1 MNPGRSFTFIAM
13 MLTIH
18 VGSTAFAQDVLPRPP
33 QPFKGTVNLRAKESQ
48 PDFPQPL
55 KAPAGAPNVLL
66 VLLDDVGFGATST
79 FGGPCSTPTFQM
91 LADNGLKF
99 NHFHTTALCSPT
111 RAALITGRNHH
122 TVHTGVITEAAT
134 GFPGYDSVM
143 QKDTATVAEVL
154 KQNGYGTAWFGK
166 NHNVPDWQTSQAGPF
181 DLWPTGLGFDHFY
194 GFLGGDTSQWRP
206 AVTEG
211 TKPIDPYLND
221 PDYNFDYDIADQ
233 AIKWISMQKAV
244 APDKPFFCYYAPGA
258 THAPHHPKKEW
269 VEKYKGKFDQGWDK
283 VREETFARQKKMGII
298 PQDAVLT
305 PLAPGIQAWD
315 SCSENEKKAYAR
327 FMEVYAGFL
336 EQTDYNVGRV
346 IDSIR
351 KRGELDN
358 TMVIFIAGDNGASAE
373 GSRQGLLNEMT
384 FFNGVKENID
394 DVLKRADEIGTW
406 KTYNHYPVGW
416 AHAMC
421 TPFQWTKQIA
431 SHFGGTR
438 NGMVISWPKGI
449 AAKGELRTQF
459 HHCIDV
465 VPTILEACKVTMPSS
480 VNGVTQKPIEG
491 VSMSYAFAEADAKDR
506 RTKQYFELLSNRAIY
521 SDGWVA
527 CTTPVGAPW
536 DSAGAKVDE
545 ITGYKWELYDTS
557 KDFSQA
563 HDLAAEMPDK
573 LKDLQ
578 LLFYTEA
585 ARYNVLPI
593 DNSKTERLDPAIRP
607 SLTRGRKSFSYTEGM
622 VRIPEGASP
631 DIKNKSWSLKA
642 DVEVK
647 ENASGIIVTQ
657 GGLFGGWGLYLDQGK
672 PVFHYN
678 FVDVARFDVAGKEPL
693 APGKHT
699 VEMQFAYDGGG
710 IGRGGMAT
718 VIVDGK
724 PAAKGRVERT
734 IPIRITLDETLDIGE
749 DCGTPVNLTYDVPF
763 RFEGEIEN
771 VTIELP

>member
-1 MNPGRSFTFIAM
+1 MNLSRTFTFIAM

-18 VGSTAFAQDVLPRPP
+18 AGSTAFAQDVLPRPP

-79 FGGPCSTPTFQM
+79 FGGPCNTPTFQM

-122 TVHTGVITEAAT
+122 SVHTGVITEAAT

-194 GFLGGDTSQWRP
+194 GFIGGDTSQWRP

-211 TKPIDPYLND
+211 TKPIDPYLGN

-233 AIKWISMQKAV
+233 AIKWIGMQKAV

-269 VEKYKGKFDQGWDK
+269 VDKYKGKFDQGWDK
-283 VREETFARQKKMGII
+283 IREETFARQKKMGII

-315 SCSENEKKAYAR
+315 SCSPDEKKAYAR

-384 FFNGVKENID
+384 FFNGVKENIA
-394 DVLKRADEIGTW
+394 DVLKRADEIGSW

-449 AAKGELRTQF
+449 SAKGELRTQF

-465 VPTILEACKVTMPSS
+465 VPTILEACQVTMPSA

-491 VSMSYAFAEADAKDR
+491 VSMSYAFAEAEAKDR

-563 HDLAAEMPDK
+563 NDLAAEMPDK

-631 DIKNKSWSLKA
+631 DIKNKSWSIKA
-642 DVEVK
+642 EVEVK

-678 FVDVARFDVAGKEPL
+678 FVDVARFDVAGKESL

-710 IGRGGMAT
+710 IGRGGVAT
-718 VIVDGK
+718 VSVDGS
-724 PAAKGRVERT
+724 PVAKGRVERT

-771 VTIELP
+771 VTITLP

>member
-1 MNPGRSFTFIAM
+1 LKPRCFPSVLALILAINISS
-13 MLTIH
+13 L
-18 VGSTAFAQDVLPRPP
+18 VSAQDVLPRPP
-33 QPFKGTVNLRAKESQ
+33 QSFKGTVNLRAKESQ

-465 VPTILEACKVTMPSS
+465 VPTILEACQVTMPSS

-678 FVDVARFDVAGKEPL
+678 FVDVARFDVAGKESL
-693 APGKHT
+693 AAGKHT

-718 VIVDGK
+718 VIVDGS
-724 PAAKGRVERT
+724 PVAKGRVERT

-771 VTIELP
+771 VTITLP